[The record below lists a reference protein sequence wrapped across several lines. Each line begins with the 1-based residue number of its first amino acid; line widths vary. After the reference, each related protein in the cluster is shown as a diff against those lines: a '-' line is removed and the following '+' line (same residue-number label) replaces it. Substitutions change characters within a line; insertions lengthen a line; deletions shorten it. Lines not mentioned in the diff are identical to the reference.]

1 MLADSLGRLASMLAD
16 SLTAAAGWFVAPLL
30 PSSLPGDLSAAAS
43 NCAVEVTTV
52 VGALVGVA
60 GAGPRRALPVRYWG
74 CHGLGH
80 NTMPRK
86 NLLLTAFSM
95 LLLHSTPK
103 QDYLVCLW
111 LLQRLLRGRRF

>member
-1 MLADSLGRLASMLAD
+1 MLIAVLARRLATVLADSLGRLASMLAD

-30 PSSLPGDLSAAAS
+30 PSSLPGDLSAAS

-74 CHGLGH
+74 CHRLG
-80 NTMPRK
+80 
-86 NLLLTAFSM
+86 
-95 LLLHSTPK
+95 
-103 QDYLVCLW
+103 
-111 LLQRLLRGRRF
+111 

>member
-1 MLADSLGRLASMLAD
+1 MLAD
-16 SLTAAAGWFVAPLL
+16 SLTPAAGWFVAPLL

-74 CHGLGH
+74 GARVRLGH

-86 NLLLTAFSM
+86 NLLLTVFSM

>member
-1 MLADSLGRLASMLAD
+1 MLIAVLARRLATVLADSLGRLASMLAD

-43 NCAVEVTTV
+43 NVEVTTV

-74 CHGLGH
+74 CHGLG
-80 NTMPRK
+80 
-86 NLLLTAFSM
+86 
-95 LLLHSTPK
+95 
-103 QDYLVCLW
+103 
-111 LLQRLLRGRRF
+111 

>member
-30 PSSLPGDLSAAAS
+30 PSSLPGDLSAAAAAVS

-74 CHGLGH
+74 CHGLG
-80 NTMPRK
+80 
-86 NLLLTAFSM
+86 
-95 LLLHSTPK
+95 
-103 QDYLVCLW
+103 
-111 LLQRLLRGRRF
+111 